1 MRRASAGSVS
11 SPLHDSLRPTS
22 QDNYYTFTTIARAS
36 VDEAV
41 SNSIFSNSTLIVLKL
56 ITANCNWEKFLKS
69 PKNPILS
76 RAHRNSLS
84 ITRQRHEKLTS
95 ACFSARGKFPKLPKS
110 RSCLRRIEKEGR
122 QGHCHFNLL
131 ESTTNGRFLVQEPI
145 SGRKAVAKSQT

>member
-41 SNSIFSNSTLIVLKL
+41 SNSIFSNSTLIVLKR
-56 ITANCNWEKFLKS
+56 ITANCNREKFLKS

-84 ITRQRHEKLTS
+84 MTRQRHEKLTS
-95 ACFSARGKFPKLPKS
+95 ACFVHS
-110 RSCLRRIEKEGR
+110 RK
-122 QGHCHFNLL
+122 
-131 ESTTNGRFLVQEPI
+131 V
-145 SGRKAVAKSQT
+145 SQIA